1 MTFDMMS
8 ETLKLNLQ
16 DAKTK
21 VLPKVMSSPLI
32 GIDLKDYETD
42 IGRCLSNY
50 RAENLSEA
58 EIDSKILAEIEK
70 FRSGSIEEVPDY
82 VDSNSDDQE
91 SSKRQKTST
100 RDRGR
105 GRGRGRG
112 RAKVT

>member
-42 IGRCLSNY
+42 IGRCLIIVLRIY
-50 RAENLSEA
+50 
-58 EIDSKILAEIEK
+58 
-70 FRSGSIEEVPDY
+70 
-82 VDSNSDDQE
+82 Q
-91 SSKRQKTST
+91 KRK
-100 RDRGR
+100 
-105 GRGRGRG
+105 
-112 RAKVT
+112 